1 MIRRRR
7 PRHRRRGERRVAPG
21 RVDGEERR
29 DGRAQLRGQPPGVVG
44 AVEAPGE
51 RREGRVSNRQ
61 FVREAAEAPEVRP
74 AAVARPQ
81 ELLRR
86 EVGPEPDQGEGAR
99 ALVQAPRRA
108 KLREDGPAARVDVD
122 VVGRERSYD
131 NVRGVQHG

>member
-61 FVREAAEAPEVRP
+61 LVREAAAAPETT
-74 AAVARPQ
+74 
-81 ELLRR
+81 
-86 EVGPEPDQGEGAR
+86 EPTSFGDDGEDDGGDE
-99 ALVQAPRRA
+99 
-108 KLREDGPAARVDVD
+108 EDAFI
-122 VVGRERSYD
+122 
-131 NVRGVQHG
+131 